1 MKQKVSLVL
10 SGGGARGIAH
20 IGVIEELEK
29 QGYQIAS
36 IAGTS
41 MGALV
46 GAVYALGKL
55 EEFKKWM
62 LTLDKKTIFQLID
75 LSFSKQGLIKGD
87 RVFNKMKEFIED
99 ENIEDLPIP
108 FVATATDI
116 INKKQV
122 VFNSGSVFGAL
133 RASIAIPTVITPIE
147 KDGVL
152 LVDGGVINNLPLECV
167 KRVPNDI
174 LIAVN
179 VNANTAQGKPLL
191 SEKETQ
197 NPQSK
202 YQEMLS
208 SFHLHFN
215 NSKVSEDKLALG
227 YFELINKTVNLLIDR
242 NTQLALAMHKPDILI
257 EISSETCGMFD
268 FFCAQELVE
277 TGCHTTVTAL
287 QKYKSTSKWWFHIF
301 R

>member
-46 GAVYALGKL
+46 GAVYALGKM
-55 EEFKKWM
+55 EDFKNWM
-62 LTLDKKTIFQLID
+62 LSLDKKTVFQLID
-75 LSFSKQGLIKGD
+75 LSFSKQGLVKGD
-87 RVFNKMKEFIED
+87 RVFNKMKEFIKD
-99 ENIEDLPIP
+99 KNIEDLPIP

-122 VFNSGSVFGAL
+122 VFNSGSVFDAL
-133 RASIAIPTVITPIE
+133 RASIAIPTVITPVK

-152 LVDGGVINNLPLECV
+152 LVDGGVINNLPIGYV
-167 KRVPNDI
+167 KRMSNDI
-174 LIAVN
+174 LVAVN
-179 VNANTAQGKPLL
+179 VNASIAADKPLL
-191 SEKETQ
+191 TEEEIEAS
-197 NPQSK
+197 QSK
-202 YQEMLS
+202 YQQILS
-208 SFHLHFN
+208 GFKLHLNHHN
-215 NSKVSEDKLALG
+215 PSEDNLDLG
-227 YFELINKTVNLLIDR
+227 YISLIIRTLNLLVDR
-242 NTQLALAMHKPDILI
+242 NTQMALAMHKPDILI
-257 EISSETCGMFD
+257 EISSETCGVFD
-268 FFCAQELVE
+268 FFYAKELVE
-277 TGCHTTVTAL
+277 KGCHTTAIAL
-287 QKYKSTSKWWFHIF
+287 QKYKSTSKRWFQIF

>member
-1 MKQKVSLVL
+1 M
-10 SGGGARGIAH
+10 
-20 IGVIEELEK
+20 
-29 QGYQIAS
+29 
-36 IAGTS
+36 
-41 MGALV
+41 
-46 GAVYALGKL
+46 
-55 EEFKKWM
+55 
-62 LTLDKKTIFQLID
+62 
-75 LSFSKQGLIKGD
+75 
-87 RVFNKMKEFIED
+87 
-99 ENIEDLPIP
+99 
-108 FVATATDI
+108 
-116 INKKQV
+116 
-122 VFNSGSVFGAL
+122 
-133 RASIAIPTVITPIE
+133 
-147 KDGVL
+147 
-152 LVDGGVINNLPLECV
+152 
-167 KRVPNDI
+167 PNDI

-208 SFHLHFN
+208 GFHLHFN

-277 TGCHTTVTAL
+277 TGCHTTATAL